1 MAQEYEDDRQR
12 LERLVLKIEA
22 EISKADNA
30 DRVMSLQAKA
40 KYYRSVIRDLK
51 ASIDFLAQRHEKY
64 FNTERKQI

>member
-1 MAQEYEDDRQR
+1 MAKEYEGDRQR

-30 DRVMSLQAKA
+30 DRLMSLQAKA

-51 ASIDFLAQRHEKY
+51 ASINFLAQRYEKY
-64 FNTERKQI
+64 FNTERTQI